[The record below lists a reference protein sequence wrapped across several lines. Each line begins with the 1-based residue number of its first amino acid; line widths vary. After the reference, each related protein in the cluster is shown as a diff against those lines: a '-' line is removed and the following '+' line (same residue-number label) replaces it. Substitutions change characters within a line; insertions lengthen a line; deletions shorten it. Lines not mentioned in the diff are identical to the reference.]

1 MAPDAIDA
9 IDALKDCD
17 RRDWDSYD
25 AEPVSAGTLQYA
37 RLFVQFVRATAGKDA
52 DPEIGPRADGGVSLL
67 WRGRASRKIEV
78 RIAPVPS
85 HPPTFIVSRDFV
97 LEDEGL
103 VDDPHVFVK
112 NVILQYLR

>member
-1 MAPDAIDA
+1 MVVAIPVNSDHA
-9 IDALKDCD
+9 SPVMDNSAVGVND
-17 RRDWDSYD
+17 RGQRRSI
-25 AEPVSAGTLQYA
+25 
-37 RLFVQFVRATAGKDA
+37 TACRS
-52 DPEIGPRADGGVSLL
+52 PRADGGVSLL